1 MYFSYSK
8 EARQAWIIFFSY
20 TDILKCKELYSL
32 VKIFLILSHGQ
43 AAVER
48 EFGINNSLSKV
59 NTSEQS
65 LVCKKIVRDLLISN
79 QLTPHTVP
87 ITDQFM
93 RSVALVY
100 QKYKKSLENKKSN
113 WEKENCFNEKRKI
126 TKEIAAVT
134 QKYEQF

>member
-79 QLTPHTVP
+79 QLNPHTVP

-113 WEKENCFNEKRKI
+113 WEKENCFNEKRKT

>member
-79 QLTPHTVP
+79 QLNPYTVP

>member
-65 LVCKKIVRDLLISN
+65 LVCKKIVRDLLPIHAFCSFSISEVQKKFRKQEK
-79 QLTPHTVP
+79 QLGEGKL
-87 ITDQFM
+87 F
-93 RSVALVY
+93 
-100 QKYKKSLENKKSN
+100 
-113 WEKENCFNEKRKI
+113 
-126 TKEIAAVT
+126 
-134 QKYEQF
+134 

>member
-79 QLTPHTVP
+79 PLNPHTVP